1 MEAKPK
7 NVNHD
12 EKEVDISVPSTA
24 AGAASV
30 EAPSFIADTS
40 GVGNDGTV
48 HSRESSKNGDNVAFS
63 SVQEEDTEVV
73 NVQEEV
79 ALPQDDDN
87 FEAAKDHNESCESSS
102 SEISLATAS
111 EGQISTEVTNHS
123 YQAVHVEGSSADDV
137 PEDDDDDI
145 DHANNSDWESSSP
158 PRDRGVQVLSPASEI
173 ESSELDIDNAV
184 IESQSNIKVQT
195 DAQQIPSSSDVSL
208 QSCSISDACEIAPE
222 KVVDVP
228 ASLDWSDEPTS
239 EDGTSQEDISDVK
252 FNEKEL
258 SQRELP
264 EPGESN
270 SALEVVPVKND
281 PVCSGEPLDSLSGG
295 KSLMSEGGNIDEV
308 NAGMKCS

>member
-7 NVNHD
+7 DVNHD
-12 EKEVDISVPSTA
+12 EKEVDVSVPSTA
-24 AGAASV
+24 AGSASV

-48 HSRESSKNGDNVAFS
+48 HSHESSKSGDKVAFS

-79 ALPQDDDN
+79 VLPQDNDN
-87 FEAAKDHNESCESSS
+87 FEAAKDHSKSCESSS
-102 SEISLATAS
+102 SEMSLATAS
-111 EGQISTEVTNHS
+111 EGQISTEVTNPS
-123 YQAVHVEGSSADDV
+123 YQAVHVEGSSANDV

-145 DHANNSDWESSSP
+145 DHGNNSDWESSSP
-158 PRDRGVQVLSPASEI
+158 PRDRGVQVVSPASEI
-173 ESSELDIDNAV
+173 ESPELDVDNDV
-184 IESQSNIKVQT
+184 IESQNNIKGQT

-208 QSCSISDACEIAPE
+208 HSCETAPE
-222 KVVDVP
+222 EVVDVP
-228 ASLDWSDEPTS
+228 ASLDWADEPTS
-239 EDGTSQEDISDVK
+239 ADGTSQEDISDAK

-270 SALEVVPVKND
+270 SALEVAPVKND
-281 PVCSGEPLDSLSGG
+281 PVCSGEPLDSLSRG

-308 NAGMKCS
+308 NAGI